1 MIIVTGGA
9 GFIGSNL
16 ILGLNAKG
24 REDILVVDDL
34 TDGRKFGNLAKAEIM
49 DYWDIDEFALQ
60 IKENKT
66 FSENVEAIFHQGA
79 CSITTEWDGCYMMEN
94 NYTYSKNLLHYCL
107 EQYIPYIYA

>member
-1 MIIVTGGA
+1 
-9 GFIGSNL
+9 
-16 ILGLNAKG
+16 
-24 REDILVVDDL
+24 
-34 TDGRKFGNLAKAEIM
+34 M
-49 DYWDIDEFALQ
+49 DYWDIDEFALH

-107 EQYIPYIYA
+107 EQDIPYIYASSAAVYGTNLKFEEDGGNESPINVYAYSKY

>member
-34 TDGRKFGNLAKAEIM
+34 TDGRKFRNLVKANIM
-49 DYWDIDEFALQ
+49 DYWDIDEFLLF
-60 IKENKT
+60 IKENKIK
-66 FSENVEAIFHQGA
+66 IFFIIA
-79 CSITTEWDGCYMMEN
+79 WSNIFILYMPKVPHSM
-94 NYTYSKNLLHYCL
+94 
-107 EQYIPYIYA
+107 